1 MKLLTTLFLMIL
13 AAPISSAIRP
23 YEPKPERQACAH
35 RNYFAACVPKIK
47 KAEVNDKV
55 NWI

>member
-1 MKLLTTLFLMIL
+1 MKTLTALFLLIL
-13 AAPISSAIRP
+13 TLPVNPAIRP
-23 YEPKPERQACAH
+23 YEVKPERQACAQ
-35 RNYFAACVPKIK
+35 RNYFAACVPKVK

>member
-1 MKLLTTLFLMIL
+1 MKTITTLFLLIL
-13 AAPISSAIRP
+13 TLPVNPAIRP
-23 YEPKPERQACAH
+23 YEVKPERQACAH